1 MISEYIKT
9 KKIDLNNIEILKCIL
24 PVVVEA
30 GLKILYCYRTLPSPF
45 LGPCLVCAYRCVHF
59 LAAEILR
66 FLTLMVE
73 LAEGGT
79 KTH

>member
-1 MISEYIKT
+1 MILEYTKT
-9 KKIDLNNIEILKCIL
+9 EKIDLNSIQILKCIL

-66 FLTLMVE
+66 FLILMVE
-73 LAEGGT
+73 LAEEGT

>member
-1 MISEYIKT
+1 M
-9 KKIDLNNIEILKCIL
+9 LG

-66 FLTLMVE
+66 FLILMVE
-73 LAEGGT
+73 LAVDEVMLQAFLEEQEEALGRV
-79 KTH
+79 